1 MNLDD
6 LTGLIKVW
14 AIDRNLDTADP
25 SKQMLKVVEE
35 LGEIAEGLAK
45 GYMDMVED
53 SIGDEFVTL
62 VVLSMQLNLN
72 FEECVEKA
80 YVEIADRKG
89 KMVNGVFVK
98 ESDLQE
104 TSQVAGTTREVT
116 NKVDKLYQDGIDNPK
131 TGRKKYQR

>member
-14 AIDRNLDTADP
+14 AIDRGLDTADP
-25 SKQMLKVVEE
+25 YKQMLKVVEE
-35 LGEIAEGLAK
+35 LGELAEGLAK
-45 GYMDMVED
+45 GNMDMVED

-62 VVLSMQLNLN
+62 VILSMQLNLN

-89 KMVNGVFVK
+89 KMINGVFVK
-98 ESDLQE
+98 ESDLQ
-104 TSQVAGTTREVT
+104 
-116 NKVDKLYQDGIDNPK
+116 
-131 TGRKKYQR
+131 

>member
-72 FEECVEKA
+72 FEECV
-80 YVEIADRKG
+80 DRKG